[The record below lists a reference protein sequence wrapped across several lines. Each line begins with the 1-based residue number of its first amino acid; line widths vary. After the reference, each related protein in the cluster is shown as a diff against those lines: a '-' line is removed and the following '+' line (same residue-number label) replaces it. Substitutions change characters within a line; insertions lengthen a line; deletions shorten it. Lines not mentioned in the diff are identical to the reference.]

1 MRKPT
6 WKDRIQGTK
15 DWMEEVV
22 DSVIDLNFPRARFSI
37 HMMWRILRG
46 KFQVMEEDDYDDY
59 K

>member
-15 DWMEEVV
+15 DWIGEVV
-22 DSVIDLNFPRARFSI
+22 DSVIDLNFPRVRFSI
-37 HMMWRILRG
+37 HMMWRTLRG

>member
-15 DWMEEVV
+15 DWMGEVV
-22 DSVIDLNFPRARFSI
+22 DSVIDMNFARVRFSI
-37 HMMWRILRG
+37 YMMWRTLRG